1 MRAVIQRVTEA
12 RVSVRDE
19 IVSSIGPGLC
29 ILLGIGVNDGKKDAE
44 FLASKIS
51 SLRIFEDEQGKMNR
65 SV

>member
-19 IVSSIGPGLC
+19 IVSSRGPGLC
-29 ILLGIGVNDGKKDAE
+29 ILLGIGVNAGAKDAE

-51 SLRIFEDEQGKMNR
+51 SLRIFEDEQVK
-65 SV
+65 